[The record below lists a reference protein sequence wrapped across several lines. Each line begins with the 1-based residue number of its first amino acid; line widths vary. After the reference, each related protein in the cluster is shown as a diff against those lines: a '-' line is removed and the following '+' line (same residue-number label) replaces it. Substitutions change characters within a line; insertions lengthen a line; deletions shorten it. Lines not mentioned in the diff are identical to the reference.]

1 MKSMLLLILLSCG
14 LTFLG
19 LYCESKKDPYEIGM
33 HWDYSITCE
42 NGFIFKIL
50 DQRRGTIQIFN
61 SDGTP
66 LKCGE
71 RIY

>member
-1 MKSMLLLILLSCG
+1 MKSMLLLILLACG

-19 LYCESKKDPYEIGM
+19 LYCESQKDPYEIGM

-71 RIY
+71 KIY

>member
-1 MKSMLLLILLSCG
+1 MKSMLLLILLACG

-19 LYCESKKDPYEIGM
+19 LSCESKKDPYEIGM
-33 HWDYSITCE
+33 HWSYSISCE

-71 RIY
+71 KIY

>member
-1 MKSMLLLILLSCG
+1 MKSMLLLILLAFG